1 VLVYSNIGA
10 MLAITLD
17 LVELFFCHHVF
28 ILSYKV
34 KTVKVILATA
44 GAGRRAL
51 DLAITYEMR
60 RGFFPLP
67 ANWIVVIALLAS
79 TDPDWSWLAWQNR
92 ALDFIGQL

>member
-1 VLVYSNIGA
+1 
-10 MLAITLD
+10 
-17 LVELFFCHHVF
+17 
-28 ILSYKV
+28 
-34 KTVKVILATA
+34 
-44 GAGRRAL
+44 
-51 DLAITYEMR
+51 MR